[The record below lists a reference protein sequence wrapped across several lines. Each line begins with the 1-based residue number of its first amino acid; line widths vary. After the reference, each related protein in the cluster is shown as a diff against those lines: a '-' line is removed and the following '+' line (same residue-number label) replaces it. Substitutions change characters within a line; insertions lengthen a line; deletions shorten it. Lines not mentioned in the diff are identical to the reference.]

1 MRAPDLAARAAAAVD
16 GALSVPAAL
25 AATCRAL
32 VEILDAQ
39 ACAISR
45 LVGELLVQIEEVVQP
60 GRSLIIGQGYVISDY
75 PLTREVLEN
84 REPTPVSVFDPDSD
98 PAEAELL
105 RELGYEA
112 LLMAPLVVGEET
124 WGLVE
129 VYDAGER
136 RFSPD
141 DLELAT
147 RVLDHAGGRLA
158 ELGA

>member
-1 MRAPDLAARAAAAVD
+1 MRAPDLAARAAVAVD
-16 GALSVPAAL
+16 GASSVPAAL